1 MGPPI
6 GSTEFGQ
13 GAARG
18 LRRLGMG
25 VGDRTE
31 ETRRMT
37 KTTTVLLAVP
47 LLGAASAFAG
57 DLFLQPK
64 AGEPLRGLTA
74 AELALFEEGKVLYST
89 PIATSDGM
97 GPIFNKSNCQSCH
110 STPTGGWGNASV
122 MHFGMSDKGAFSVI
136 PGEPQSL
143 LQEFAVSEFCKE
155 HVPAAANF
163 TAIRMTNSSMAFGM
177 VEAVPDAA
185 IAALEDPD
193 DLDGDGVSGRI
204 HWVRPLEEVDR
215 AAPLRAGR
223 FGWKAQVATVLS
235 FSADATRNEMGI
247 TNRLLT
253 EENAPNG
260 DVSRLS
266 QCDPVPEPE
275 DIADSSGFAF
285 IDRVTHFQRYLS
297 VPPQTPKSGMAGES
311 LFISVGC
318 AKCHVPEW
326 TTSNS
331 PALEDAIRG
340 KVIRPYSDFMLHD
353 MGLQGDGVSDGYAG
367 ETELRTPTL
376 WNLRTRD
383 PMMHNGAASGGTFG
397 DRVRTA
403 IALHGPYGESASSAA
418 AFAKLT
424 EGQKDRL
431 VAFLDSLGRV
441 EFDASGDGHVDE
453 LDLASFAAAYATP
466 VVTPDSPGAVH
477 DIDQDGDVDETD
489 LDWLVQAYESPE
501 SGNAD
506 CNGNGVADVRDIAR
520 GTSADADADG
530 VPDDCASCTGDLD
543 SNGSV
548 NGQDL
553 GMLLAAWAAAG
564 GPADLNRDGTVNGQD
579 LGVMLA
585 AWGACP

>member
-1 MGPPI
+1 MP
-6 GSTEFGQ
+6 S
-13 GAARG
+13 AAPRSRPHDDFIV
-18 LRRLGMG
+18 LEIRSMLIP
-25 VGDRTE
+25 
-31 ETRRMT
+31 
-37 KTTTVLLAVP
+37 KTLLLTAPLAV
-47 LLGAASAFAG
+47 AG
-57 DLFLQPK
+57 VANAGEIFLQPR
-64 AGEPLRGLTA
+64 AGDPLRGLTA
-74 AELALFEEGKVLYST
+74 VQLALFEEGKTLYST
-89 PIATSDGM
+89 PIPSAEGM

-122 MHFGMSDKGAFSVI
+122 THFGMSDKGSFSMI
-136 PGEPQSL
+136 PGEPQTL

-155 HVPAAANF
+155 HVPAAANL

-177 VEAVPDAA
+177 VEAVPDSA

-193 DLDGDGVSGRI
+193 DLDGDGVSGRV
-204 HWVRPLEEVDR
+204 HWVRPLEETD
-215 AAPLRAGR
+215 ANAPLRAGR

-247 TNRLLT
+247 TNRLLM

-260 DVSRLS
+260 DAARLA

-275 DIADSSGFAF
+275 DIADAQGFAF

-297 VPPQTPKSGMAGES
+297 VPPQTPRSGMSGES

-340 KVIRPYSDFMLHD
+340 QVIHPYTDFMLHD
-353 MGLQGDGVSDGYAG
+353 MGLQGDGVADGYAW

-383 PMMHNGAASGGTFG
+383 PMLHNGAASGGTFS

-403 IALHGPYGESASSAA
+403 IALHGPYGEAAGSAA
-418 AFAKLT
+418 AFAKLP
-424 EGQKDRL
+424 EAQKAQL
-431 VAFLDSLGRV
+431 VAFLDSLGRM
-441 EFDASGDGHVDE
+441 EFDGDGDGHVDA
-453 LDLASFAAAYATP
+453 LDLASFAMAYATP
-466 VVTPDSPGAVH
+466 VVTPDNPGAMH

-489 LDWLVQAYESPE
+489 LDWLVQAYEMPE

-506 CNGNGVADVRDIAR
+506 CNGNGVADVRDNAR
-520 GTSADADADG
+520 GTTHDADADG
-530 VPDDCASCTGDLD
+530 VPDECGTCTGDFD
-543 SNGSV
+543 GDRAV
-548 NGQDL
+548 NGLDL
-553 GMLLAAWAAAG
+553 GVLLAAWGSAQ
-564 GPADLNRDGTVNGQD
+564 PAPDLNSDGTVNGQD
-579 LGVMLA
+579 LGVLLA